1 MNAFRETACRFGDDR
16 QLAGILTE
24 PAQAPRRA
32 CVLVTA
38 GLVPKHGPHRLYAEL
53 ARALA
58 HDGFA
63 SLRFDLGAI
72 GDSAPGAT
80 GLPLRGRTPAEVRA
94 AVDAVVARTGLDD
107 VVAFGLCSGAEDA
120 LRHAEGDP
128 RVSGV
133 VMIDP
138 FSYRAG
144 GFGWRH
150 LLYRLSR
157 RSLRALRLY
166 RPLPAR
172 DGGAGSPRLVE
183 YRYMTRDES
192 SRLLAALIGRGV
204 QVAFV
209 YTGGARESFNH
220 AGQLRAMFPELDLG
234 RHVTVDHL
242 PHLDH
247 TAAFASDRAELIAA
261 IRERLA
267 APRPAQCT
275 APAAVTENARVP
287 CAVGFDEPPGA
298 TWMASWPAVGT
309 AVTEYPEADG
319 ATSKRT

>member
-1 MNAFRETACRFGDDR
+1 VSAFRETACRFGDDA

-24 PAQAPRRA
+24 PARPARRA

-38 GLVPKHGPHRLYAEL
+38 GLVPRLGPYRLYTEL
-53 ARALA
+53 ARELA
-58 HDGFA
+58 RDDVA
-63 SLRFDLGAI
+63 SLRFDLGGI

-80 GLPLRGRTPAEVRA
+80 GLPLRERTAAELRA
-94 AVDAVVARTGLDD
+94 AVDALVTRTGVDD

-128 RVSGV
+128 RVTGV

-138 FSYRAG
+138 FSFRTR
-144 GFGWRH
+144 GFAWRH
-150 LLYRLSR
+150 LLYRASR

-166 RPLPAR
+166 RPLVAR
-172 DGGAGSPRLVE
+172 DGNAGSQRLVE
-183 YRYMTRDES
+183 YRYMTRDEA
-192 SRLLAALIGRGV
+192 SRVLSALIGRGV

-247 TAAFASDRAELIAA
+247 TPFFAADRAALIGA
-261 IRERLA
+261 IRRRIAE
-267 APRPAQCT
+267 RPAQWT
-275 APAAVTENARVP
+275 APAAVTENASVP
-287 CAVGFDEPPGA
+287 CAVGFHAPPRA
-298 TWMASWPAVGT
+298 TWMASRPPAGV
-309 AVTEYPEADG
+309 AVTEYPPADA